1 MHCFQLLGRMGTIAE
16 IGKCCVYI
24 AAEGSFVTGI
34 DIPFS
39 GGAEL
44 GYGQKSK

>member
-1 MHCFQLLGRMGTIAE
+1 MGTIQE
-16 IGKCCVYI
+16 IGKCCVYV
-24 AAEGSFVTGI
+24 AAEGSFMTGI
-34 DIPFS
+34 DLPVS